1 MEKGNNTD
9 EGDFSEN
16 LKILKFSEISD
27 LKSFELF

>member
-1 MEKGNNTD
+1 MEKENNTD